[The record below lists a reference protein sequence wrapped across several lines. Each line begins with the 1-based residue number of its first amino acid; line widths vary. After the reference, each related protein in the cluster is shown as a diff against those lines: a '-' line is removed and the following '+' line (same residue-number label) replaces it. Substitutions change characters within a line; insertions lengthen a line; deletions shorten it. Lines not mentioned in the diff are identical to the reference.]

1 MKSYLISLAAVAAV
15 AALAGLIAPE
25 GGKQTGLR
33 LVTGLCVLLVVI
45 TPIVSGVR
53 ALTDPDFSGFSFG
66 DSKEAEYESIFA
78 DGVRGAGGTYLAERL
93 CEALASR
100 YSCPASDFSVRF
112 SFSENGEEV
121 TAVLVLL
128 RGKAVFL
135 DTYDLEK
142 YVEKLFSCPVT
153 TAVGGE

>member
-1 MKSYLISLAAVAAV
+1 MKSYLISLAAVAAGCRPRGTHRTEG
-15 AALAGLIAPE
+15 ASKPDYGLSRDFAFAGRHYAD
-25 GGKQTGLR
+25 
-33 LVTGLCVLLVVI
+33 CVRS
-45 TPIVSGVR
+45 PR
-53 ALTDPDFSGFSFG
+53 ADDPDFSGFSFG

-100 YSCPASDFSVRF
+100 YSCPVSDFSVRF